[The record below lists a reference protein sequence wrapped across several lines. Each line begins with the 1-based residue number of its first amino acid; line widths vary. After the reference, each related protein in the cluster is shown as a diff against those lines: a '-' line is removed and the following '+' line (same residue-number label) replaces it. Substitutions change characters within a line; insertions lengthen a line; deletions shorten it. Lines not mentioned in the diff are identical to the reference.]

1 MTPVV
6 YPGSFDPVTNGH
18 VDVVR
23 RAAAVFGKVIVA
35 VASNVRKSSAFTV
48 EERVEMLRMALEG
61 IPGVEVDAFEGLLV
75 DYLDTTGAKVVIRGV
90 RAVSDYEFEF
100 QMAHMNS
107 QLRPGIETVFLV
119 AGPEEFFISSSAVKE
134 VACFGGD
141 VSPFVPGCVA
151 SRLRARMSENG

>member
-23 RAAAVFGKVIVA
+23 RASAVFGKVIVA
-35 VASNVRKSSAFTV
+35 VASNVRKSATFTV
-48 EERVEMLRMALEG
+48 EERVEMLRAAFEG

-75 DYLDTTGAKVVIRGV
+75 DYLDGTGAKVVIRGV

-100 QMAHMNS
+100 QMAHMNR

-119 AGPEEFFISSSAVKE
+119 AGPEEFFISSTAVKE

-141 VSPFVPGCVA
+141 VSSFVPPCVVE
-151 SRLRARMSENG
+151 RLRARMKEPA

>member
-6 YPGSFDPVTNGH
+6 YPGSFDPVTIGH

-23 RAAAVFGKVIVA
+23 RAASAFGKVIVA

-48 EERVEMLRMALEG
+48 PERVEMLQDALAS
-61 IPGVEVDAFEGLLV
+61 IPGVEVDSFEGLLV
-75 DYLDTTGAKVVIRGV
+75 DYLDTIEAKVVIRGV

-100 QMAHMNS
+100 QMAHMNR

-141 VSPFVPGCVA
+141 VSGFVPAVVA
-151 SRLRARMSENG
+151 DRLRERMKNS

>member
-1 MTPVV
+1 VTPVV

-23 RAAAVFGKVIVA
+23 RAASAFGKVVVA
-35 VASNVRKSSAFTV
+35 VAYNVRKSATFTV
-48 EERVEMLRMALEG
+48 EERMEMLREALHG

-75 DYLDTTGAKVVIRGV
+75 DYLDRCGARVVIRGV

-100 QMAHMNS
+100 QMAHMNR

-134 VACFGGD
+134 VAAFGGD
-141 VSPFVPGCVA
+141 VKTFVPACVA
-151 SRLRARMSENG
+151 DRVRARMQETK

>member
-6 YPGSFDPVTNGH
+6 YPGSFDPVTRGH

-23 RAAAVFGKVIVA
+23 RAASVFGRVIVA
-35 VASNVRKSSAFTV
+35 VASNVRKSATFSV
-48 EERVEMLRMALEG
+48 DERVEMLKDALEG

-75 DYLDTTGAKVVIRGV
+75 DYLDHTDAKVVIRGV

-100 QMAHMNS
+100 QMAHMNR

-141 VSPFVPGCVA
+141 VSTFVPACVEA
-151 SRLRARMSENG
+151 RLRARMTNPT